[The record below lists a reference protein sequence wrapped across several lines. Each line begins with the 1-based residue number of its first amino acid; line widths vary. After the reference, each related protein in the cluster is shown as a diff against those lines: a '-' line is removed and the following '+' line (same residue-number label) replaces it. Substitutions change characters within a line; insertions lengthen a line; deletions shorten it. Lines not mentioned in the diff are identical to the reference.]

1 MVVLENVCGKSLAWE
16 SEMWFASLDLQKT
29 FDRIEHES
37 LFQAL
42 QAQGIPDTYL
52 QVFRRRLYANQS
64 GNVGGCMRLPFC
76 FQNHTW
82 GETRECF
89 KPRAVQF
96 WDGARHAKL
105 QTTFEVCNFC
115 LRYKRLRI

>member
-64 GNVGGCMRLPFC
+64 GNVGGNRFLCNITRGVKQGNVLSPVLFNSGMEHAMRNCKQPL
-76 FQNHTW
+76 
-82 GETRECF
+82 
-89 KPRAVQF
+89 KSA
-96 WDGARHAKL
+96 
-105 QTTFEVCNFC
+105 TFA
-115 LRYKRLRI
+115 